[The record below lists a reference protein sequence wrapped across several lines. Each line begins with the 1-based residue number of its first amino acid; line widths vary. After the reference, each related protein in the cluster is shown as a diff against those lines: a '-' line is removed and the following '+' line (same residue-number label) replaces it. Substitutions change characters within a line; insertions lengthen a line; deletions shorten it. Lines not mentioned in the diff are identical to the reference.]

1 MNILYLLLAVYLI
14 PLIAYVL
21 IVHTYKKYNTE
32 NNNKELSGFEI
43 ARNILDKHNLEDMYI
58 IEKRGMFT
66 DTYDSKQNVVRLST
80 PVFHEE
86 SVYSLAVASYLAT
99 KSYLY
104 NKQDKTIKA
113 KITVDNFINVLITF
127 IYLLL
132 LVGIIINSLP
142 TYKVVL
148 FLLISV
154 IIYNLLTTPIE
165 DKIMQKSLK
174 ELKNNKISDKNIEQ
188 IKSIYSI
195 MRINGLAQM
204 VISLSNLYYTIKE
217 DAKK

>member
-66 DTYDSKQNVVRLST
+66 DTYDSKQNVIRLST

-104 NKQDKTIKA
+104 NKQDKTIKT
-113 KITVDNFINVLITF
+113 KIIVDNFINVLITF
-127 IYLLL
+127 IYLL
-132 LVGIIINSLP
+132 
-142 TYKVVL
+142 
-148 FLLISV
+148 
-154 IIYNLLTTPIE
+154 
-165 DKIMQKSLK
+165 
-174 ELKNNKISDKNIEQ
+174 
-188 IKSIYSI
+188 
-195 MRINGLAQM
+195 A
-204 VISLSNLYYTIKE
+204 TI
-217 DAKK
+217 

>member
-66 DTYDSKQNVVRLST
+66 DTYDSKQNVIRLST

-104 NKQDKTIKA
+104 NKQDKTIKT
-113 KITVDNFINVLITF
+113 KIIVDNFINVLITF

>member
-66 DTYDSKQNVVRLST
+66 DTYDSKQNVIRLST

-104 NKQDKTIKA
+104 NKQDKTIKT
-113 KITVDNFINVLITF
+113 KIIIDNFINVLITF

-165 DKIMQKSLK
+165 DNIMQKSLK

>member
-66 DTYDSKQNVVRLST
+66 DTYDSKQNVIRLST

-104 NKQDKTIKA
+104 NKQDKTIKT
-113 KITVDNFINVLITF
+113 KIIVDNFINVLITF

-132 LVGIIINSLP
+132 LVGIIINSL
-142 TYKVVL
+142 TNYKVVL
-148 FLLISV
+148 CLLISV
-154 IIYNLLTTPIE
+154 IIYNLRTTPIE

>member
-66 DTYDSKQNVVRLST
+66 DTYDSKQNVIRLST

-104 NKQDKTIKA
+104 NKQDKTIKT
-113 KITVDNFINVLITF
+113 KIIVDNFINILITF

-195 MRINGLAQM
+195 MRITGLAQM

>member
-66 DTYDSKQNVVRLST
+66 DTYDSKQNVIRLST

-104 NKQDKTIKA
+104 NKQDKTIKT
-113 KITVDNFINVLITF
+113 KIIVDNFINILITF

>member
-21 IVHTYKKYNTE
+21 IVHTYKKYNNE

-66 DTYDSKQNVVRLST
+66 DTYDSKQNVIRLST

-104 NKQDKTIKA
+104 NKQDKTIKT
-113 KITVDNFINVLITF
+113 KIIVDNFINILITF

>member
-104 NKQDKTIKA
+104 NKQDKTIKT
-113 KITVDNFINVLITF
+113 KIIVDNFINILITF

>member
-66 DTYDSKQNVVRLST
+66 DTYDSKQNVIRLST

-104 NKQDKTIKA
+104 NKQDKTIKT
-113 KITVDNFINVLITF
+113 KIIVDNFINILITF

-174 ELKNNKISDKNIEQ
+174 ELKNNKISDKNIEK